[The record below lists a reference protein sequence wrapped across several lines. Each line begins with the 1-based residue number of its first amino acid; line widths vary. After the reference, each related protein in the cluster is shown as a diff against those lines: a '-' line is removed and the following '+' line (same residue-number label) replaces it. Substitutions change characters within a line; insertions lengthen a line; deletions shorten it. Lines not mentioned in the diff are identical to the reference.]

1 MLGKIDNI
9 FNDISIILKINE
21 TTDFIL
27 NEI

>member
-9 FNDISIILKINE
+9 FNEISIILKINE

>member
-21 TTDFIL
+21 TMDFIL